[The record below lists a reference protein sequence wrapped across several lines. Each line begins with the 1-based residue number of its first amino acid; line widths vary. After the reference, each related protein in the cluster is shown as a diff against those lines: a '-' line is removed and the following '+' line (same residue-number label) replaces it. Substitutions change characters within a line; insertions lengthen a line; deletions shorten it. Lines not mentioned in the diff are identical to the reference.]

1 MTPEPTIGRTPP
13 HDVALYFYGELAPDD
28 RAAFE
33 RHLPSCRACREVL
46 DDLTEI
52 RNALAPIPALAQRSH
67 FEWAAFMRRLDARI
81 LGTGAP
87 GEAMDGQSQQTT
99 RRPTLTA
106 VLAIAASLV
115 IGLGAGVLWQ
125 RERSRPPIPGSTAAS
140 LPDAAGQSAAQ
151 QARWKAR
158 DAAIQHLDRSKIV
171 LLGLANKDAGAV
183 SAGDW
188 AYERSLAASLLP
200 DTRLLRLS
208 ALEAG
213 DAELA
218 SLLNDLEVLMLQA
231 SFSAEP
237 DRATLSRLQR
247 YISHRDLLV
256 RAELGI

>member
-1 MTPEPTIGRTPP
+1 MTPELTMGRTSP
-13 HDVALYFYGELAPDD
+13 HDVELYFYGELGPDD
-28 RAAFE
+28 HAAFE
-33 RHLPSCRACREVL
+33 RHLPDCRACREAL
-46 DDLTEI
+46 DELSEI
-52 RNALAPIPALAQRSH
+52 RSALAPIPALAQRSD
-67 FEWAAFMRRLDARI
+67 FEWTAFMRRLDARI
-81 LGTGAP
+81 YEQPQATG
-87 GEAMDGQSQQTT
+87 
-99 RRPTLTA
+99 RRPAVTA
-106 VLAIAASLV
+106 VLALAASLV
-115 IGLGAGVLWQ
+115 IGIGAGVLWQ
-125 RERSRPPIPGSTAAS
+125 RGRSRQVIPGSTGAGVPAA
-140 LPDAAGQSAAQ
+140 PGQSAAQ
-151 QARWKAR
+151 QARWTR
-158 DAAIQHLDRSKIV
+158 DAALQHLDRSKIV

-183 SAGDW
+183 SADDW

-247 YISHRDLLV
+247 YINHRDLLV

>member
-1 MTPEPTIGRTPP
+1 MSPELTTGRTSP
-13 HDVALYFYGELAPDD
+13 HDAALYFYGELPPDG
-28 RAAFE
+28 RTAFE
-33 RHLPSCRACREVL
+33 RHLPDCKACQEAL
-46 DDLTEI
+46 DELAEI
-52 RNALAPIPALAQRSH
+52 RKALAPIPALAQRSH

-81 LGTGAP
+81 QGTGAP
-87 GEAMDGQSQQTT
+87 EEGDGQPQRTT
-99 RRPTLTA
+99 RRPTMAA

-115 IGLGAGVLWQ
+115 IGIGAGVLWQ
-125 RERSRPPIPGSTAAS
+125 RERSRPSIPGSTATG
-140 LPDAAGQSAAQ
+140 LPAAAGQSAAQ

-183 SAGDW
+183 SADDW

-200 DTRLLRLS
+200 DTRLLRLG

>member
-1 MTPEPTIGRTPP
+1 MTPELTIGRTSP
-13 HDVALYFYGELAPDD
+13 HDVELYFYGELAADD
-28 RAAFE
+28 HAAFE
-33 RHLPSCRACREVL
+33 RHLPDCRACQEAL
-46 DDLTEI
+46 DELTEI
-52 RNALAPIPALAQRSH
+52 RNALTPIPGLAQRSH

-81 LGTGAP
+81 SEQPQATG
-87 GEAMDGQSQQTT
+87 
-99 RRPTLTA
+99 RRPSMTA

-115 IGLGAGVLWQ
+115 IGIGAGVLWQ
-125 RERSRPPIPGSTAAS
+125 RERSRPSIPGSTAS
-140 LPDAAGQSAAQ
+140 GLPAAPGQPAAHQ
-151 QARWKAR
+151 SRWTR
-158 DAAIQHLDRSKIV
+158 DAALQHLDRSKIV

-183 SAGDW
+183 SADDW

-200 DTRLLRLS
+200 DTRLLRLG

>member
-1 MTPEPTIGRTPP
+1 MTPELTIGKTSP
-13 HDVALYFYGELAPDD
+13 HDVELYFYGELGLDD
-28 RAAFE
+28 HAAFE
-33 RHLPSCRACREVL
+33 RHLPDCRACQEAL
-46 DDLTEI
+46 DELSEI
-52 RNALAPIPALAQRSH
+52 RNALAPVPGLAQRSD

-81 LGTGAP
+81 AEVP
-87 GEAMDGQSQQTT
+87 GESLDGRPQAKT
-99 RRPTLTA
+99 RGPMLTA
-106 VLAIAASLV
+106 ALAIAATLV
-115 IGLGAGVLWQ
+115 IGIGAGVLWQ
-125 RERSRPPIPGSTAAS
+125 RERSRQFIPGSTGAGVPA
-140 LPDAAGQSAAQ
+140 AAGQSAGQ
-151 QARWKAR
+151 QGHWTR
-158 DAAIQHLDRSKIV
+158 DAALQHLDRSKIV

-183 SAGDW
+183 SADDW

-213 DAELA
+213 DAEMA

>member
-1 MTPEPTIGRTPP
+1 MGRTSP
-13 HDVALYFYGELAPDD
+13 HDAELYFYGELGPDD
-28 RAAFE
+28 HATFE
-33 RHLPSCRACREVL
+33 RHLPDCRACQEAL
-46 DDLTEI
+46 DELTEI
-52 RNALAPIPALAQRSH
+52 RNALAPIPGLAQRSH

-81 LGTGAP
+81 YEQPQAAG
-87 GEAMDGQSQQTT
+87 
-99 RRPTLTA
+99 RRPTMTA
-106 VLAIAASLV
+106 ALAIAASLV
-115 IGLGAGVLWQ
+115 IGIGAGVLWQ
-125 RERSRPPIPGSTAAS
+125 RGRTRPSIPGSAADGR
-140 LPDAAGQSAAQ
+140 PAATPSAAQ
-151 QARWKAR
+151 QARWTR
-158 DAAIQHLDRSKIV
+158 DAALQHLDRSKIV

-183 SAGDW
+183 SADDW

-247 YISHRDLLV
+247 FISHRDLLV

>member
-1 MTPEPTIGRTPP
+1 MT
-13 HDVALYFYGELAPDD
+13 
-28 RAAFE
+28 AA
-33 RHLPSCRACREVL
+33 
-46 DDLTEI
+46 
-52 RNALAPIPALAQRSH
+52 
-67 FEWAAFMRRLDARI
+67 
-81 LGTGAP
+81 
-87 GEAMDGQSQQTT
+87 
-99 RRPTLTA
+99 
-106 VLAIAASLV
+106 LAIAASLV
-115 IGLGAGVLWQ
+115 IGIGAGVLWQ
-125 RERSRPPIPGSTAAS
+125 RERSRPSIPGSTAAG
-140 LPDAAGQSAAQ
+140 LPAAAGQSAAQ

-183 SAGDW
+183 SADDW

-256 RAELGI
+256 RAELGL

>member
-1 MTPEPTIGRTPP
+1 MTPELTIGRTSP
-13 HDVALYFYGELAPDD
+13 HDVELYFYGELGPDD
-28 RAAFE
+28 HATFE
-33 RHLPSCRACREVL
+33 RHLADCRSCQEVL
-46 DDLTEI
+46 DELTQI
-52 RNALAPIPALAQRSH
+52 RNALAPIPGFAQRSP

-81 LGTGAP
+81 YEQPQGTG
-87 GEAMDGQSQQTT
+87 
-99 RRPTLTA
+99 RRRSMTA
-106 VLAIAASLV
+106 GLAIAASLV
-115 IGLGAGVLWQ
+115 IGIGAGVLWQ
-125 RERSRPPIPGSTAAS
+125 RERSRPSIPGSTAS
-140 LPDAAGQSAAQ
+140 GLPAAPGHSAAQ
-151 QARWKAR
+151 QARWTR
-158 DAAIQHLDRSKIV
+158 DAALQHLDRSKIV

-183 SAGDW
+183 SADDW

-200 DTRLLRLS
+200 DTRLLRLG

>member
-1 MTPEPTIGRTPP
+1 MTTELTMGRTSP
-13 HDVALYFYGELAPDD
+13 HDVELYFYGELGPDD
-28 RAAFE
+28 HAAFE
-33 RHLPSCRACREVL
+33 RHLPDCRACQEAL
-46 DDLTEI
+46 DELTEI
-52 RNALAPIPALAQRSH
+52 RNALTPIPALAQRSD

-81 LGTGAP
+81 MGAAAP
-87 GEAMDGQSQQTT
+87 GEGIDWQPPAKT
-99 RRPTLTA
+99 RGPMVAA
-106 VLAIAASLV
+106 VLATAASLV
-115 IGLGAGVLWQ
+115 IGIGAGVLWQ
-125 RERSRPPIPGSTAAS
+125 RERSRLSIPGSTVDG
-140 LPDAAGQSAAQ
+140 LPATTGQSAG
-151 QARWKAR
+151 QARWTR
-158 DAAIQHLDRSKIV
+158 DAALQHLDRSKIV

-183 SAGDW
+183 SPDDW

-218 SLLNDLEVLMLQA
+218 SLLNDLEILMLQA

>member
-1 MTPEPTIGRTPP
+1 MTTP
-13 HDVALYFYGELAPDD
+13 HAAELYFYEELSADE
-28 RAAFE
+28 RAEFE
-33 RHLPSCRACREVL
+33 RHLPGCQPCRDAL
-46 DDLTEI
+46 DELAEI
-52 RNALAPIPALAQRSH
+52 RAALAPLPAFAQRSH
-67 FEWAAFMRRLDARI
+67 FEWAAFMRRLDAQIR
-81 LGTGAP
+81 GTGAP
-87 GEAMDGQSQQTT
+87 GEELAGRSSRM
-99 RRPTLTA
+99 PAA

-115 IGLGAGVLWQ
+115 IGIGTGMLWQ
-125 RERSRPPIPGSTAAS
+125 RERARQERPAATGSE
-140 LPDAAGQSAAQ
+140 AAGAVDRSPGAQ
-151 QARWKAR
+151 VRANVR
-158 DAAIQHLDRSKIV
+158 DAAIHHLDRSKIV

-183 SAGDW
+183 SADDW

-256 RAELGI
+256 RAELGL